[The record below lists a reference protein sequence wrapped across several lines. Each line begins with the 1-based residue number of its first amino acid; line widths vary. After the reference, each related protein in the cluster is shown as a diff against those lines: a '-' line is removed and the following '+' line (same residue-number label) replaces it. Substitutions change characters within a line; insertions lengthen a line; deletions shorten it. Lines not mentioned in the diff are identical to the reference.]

1 MYVVATPAVAPGAHE
16 SILEEAGIVSINER
30 NSDADIVSGSA
41 DTDEIGIY
49 VPLGLVTVI
58 LKGGVAEDAETAPKP
73 IAVPD
78 SVLTDKLRVD
88 AVYVCFTINL
98 IRDDVFT
105 SGLFTSSTVPSR
117 FSMGLG

>member
-1 MYVVATPAVAPGAHE
+1 VYVVATPAVEPGAHE
-16 SILEEAGIVSINER
+16 SILEEAGIVNINEL

-58 LKGGVAEDAETAPKP
+58 LKGGLAADAETAPKLV
-73 IAVPD
+73 AVPD
-78 SVLTDKLRVD
+78 SALTDRMRVE
-88 AVYVCFTINL
+88 AVYVCFIKNL

-117 FSMGLG
+117 FNMGLG